1 MANGLKGF
9 KGAIS
14 DKELE
19 VARRLA
25 AGGGPRKNGRLKK
38 LLGMTQR
45 PTAAGQAR
53 FGDVDV
59 GGGGSIGSLS
69 DAEAAMVMS
78 LGRQPN
84 RPRGALSAREAQM
97 AKLQAQSLGDSAR
110 Y

>member
-59 GGGGSIGSLS
+59 EGPIGSLS